1 MNPKYDY
8 LMWFISLLG
17 PLLGL
22 VIGHILD
29 AQLMVVS
36 FVLWLGVFGM
46 IQFQL
51 LGGIVIAIV
60 TGFGNFSRSF
70 T

>member
-51 LGGIVIAIV
+51 LGGFK
-60 TGFGNFSRSF
+60 GL
-70 T
+70 